1 MHYMQSADGF
11 LDLFDSVVSRAA
23 REQFFVGG
31 RLNLLDFSE
40 KHDSVDLQTLY
51 SLLDHND
58 QLSHLLDS
66 NVSDDGVNVKIGS
79 EISKDKALDNYS
91 LITATYDVDQYG
103 KGIIA
108 VLGPTRM
115 PYSRTI
121 GLVNALR
128 QELAKRLLNF
138 YRHYYD
144 S

>member
-66 NVSDDGVNVKIGS
+66 NVSDDG
-79 EISKDKALDNYS
+79 E
-91 LITATYDVDQYG
+91 
-103 KGIIA
+103 
-108 VLGPTRM
+108 
-115 PYSRTI
+115 
-121 GLVNALR
+121 
-128 QELAKRLLNF
+128 
-138 YRHYYD
+138 
-144 S
+144 